1 MSDGSNSYSDEAVEN
16 TPGRVEVW
24 RRLRGFASPRAE
36 ETSGTDEASARGRW
50 KESITRYGGLM
61 VAVVVVGVVFQIQTG
76 VVFSVSNILS
86 ILEFMATLAIVGF
99 GETIEM
105 VAGEID
111 LSLGALYGLG
121 AMTCA
126 QLWLHGMPFLLAFLV
141 GLLVGAA
148 GGVVNGVIVVR
159 LGVNSFITTLGML
172 NIAEGIT
179 YYISN
184 NIAVTPAGNESEY
197 NIFFAIGS
205 GTLFGIPSQ
214 IYWLAGIGI
223 VAWCLLHRT
232 VFGFRVTAIGGNVQA
247 ARAAR
252 MPVHRT
258 KILAFVVAGT
268 LAALAG
274 IIDFSLVDSTSPTAG
289 STLIFPVFAAVV
301 IGGTSLSGGRGSIV
315 GTLFGALL
323 LETLANG
330 LGLIGAGAFAQLLFV
345 GTAIIVAV
353 AIDRWTARLR
363 AQTAQL

>member
-1 MSDGSNSYSDEAVEN
+1 MRDETMSYDNEPMSDA
-16 TPGRVEVW
+16 P
-24 RRLRGFASPRAE
+24 RRLGPLQRMRSLVVSSANGKAAGDAVSGRA
-36 ETSGTDEASARGRW
+36 RW
-50 KESITRYGGLM
+50 KESVTRYGGLM
-61 VAVVVVGVVFQIQTG
+61 VAVALVGVVFQIQTG

-126 QLWLHGMPFLLAFLV
+126 QLWMHGTPFVVAFGV

-184 NIAVTPAGNESEY
+184 NIAVTPAGNENEY

-214 IYWLAGIGI
+214 IYWLVGIGI
-223 VAWCLLHRT
+223 VAWLLLHRS
-232 VFGFRVTAIGGNVQA
+232 VFGFRVTAVGGNVEA

-258 KILAFVVAGT
+258 KILAFVVAGS

-274 IIDFSLVDSTSPTAG
+274 MIDFSLVDSTSPTAG